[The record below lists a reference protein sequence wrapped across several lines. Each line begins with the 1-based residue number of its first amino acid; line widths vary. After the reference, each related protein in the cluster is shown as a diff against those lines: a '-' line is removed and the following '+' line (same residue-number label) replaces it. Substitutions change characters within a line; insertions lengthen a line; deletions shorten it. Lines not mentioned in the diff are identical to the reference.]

1 MPRLREQECDLA
13 GQSWLANGSWTKLS
27 LSPLLFTI
35 AKQFLAPFIL
45 ERVLGKMYKNPSP
58 CQGVLEEKMEE
69 GAG

>member
-13 GQSWLANGSWTKLS
+13 GLPWLANGSWTKLA

-35 AKQFLAPFIL
+35 AKQCLAPFIL
-45 ERVLGKMYKNPSP
+45 ASVLGKMYKNFSP
-58 CQGVLEEKMEE
+58 CQRILAEKLEN